1 MTVAAL
7 PLLRRQAYLDGRWVD
22 SDSGE
27 TFPVTNPASGE
38 TIAEVP
44 RMGAAETGRAIE
56 AAARAY
62 PEWRSRTAKSRASVL
77 RRLADLML
85 EHKEEHA
92 RLLVTENGKPL
103 AEAQSEIDY
112 AAAFYQWFAEEAT
125 RVWPRDPGPE
135 RRSADPRPRS
145 PSGSL
150 QRSRPGI
157 SLQPYRPG
165 RWGRLSRPAARWF

>member
-1 MTVAAL
+1 MTVLAL

-27 TFPVTNPASGE
+27 TFPVTNPSSGE

-44 RMGAAETGRAIE
+44 RMGAAETSRAIE

-85 EHKEEHA
+85 EHKEELA
-92 RLLVTENGKPL
+92 RLLVTEQGKPL
-103 AEAQSEIDY
+103 AEATRRSSTPRRSTSGS
-112 AAAFYQWFAEEAT
+112 ARRPSARTAT
-125 RVWPRDPGPE
+125 RF
-135 RRSADPRPRS
+135 RPRARTVASSSSSS
-145 PSGSL
+145 PSG
-150 QRSRPGI
+150 
-157 SLQPYRPG
+157 
-165 RWGRLSRPAARWF
+165 